1 MSAAPSA
8 PTPSFLPGPATA
20 RGHGVFGLF
29 GLSMRRPGGQRSVSA
44 LAVLLALAGV
54 SVFAFP
60 AYTDLLGA
68 YKQKH
73 VVWQPTNP
81 SFKTEYTNE
90 RVPIGAGLTRLVI
103 NTPEVHVKTVVVQG
117 TSVAALEAGAGH
129 YESSPYPCEPGNVA
143 IAGHRTTY
151 GRPFNRIND
160 MKAGDIITLE
170 TPIGSC
176 QYKVLPAFGGHE
188 NPWRVLPSDT
198 AVVADTGALGP
209 PAKLLTLTACDPP
222 GSATY
227 RLVLRAALVSSSV
240 PVIPRLEGP
249 QGVAGKG
256 GAS

>member
-1 MSAAPSA
+1 MSAAPPA
-8 PTPSFLPGPATA
+8 PEPSFLPGPATS
-20 RGHGVFGLF
+20 RGRGFFGLF

-60 AYTDLLGA
+60 AYTDLVGN

-73 VVWQPTNP
+73 VVWQPSSP
-81 SFKTEYTNE
+81 QFKTEFRTE
-90 RVPIGAGLTRLVI
+90 RVPVGAGLTCLVI
-103 NTPEVHVKTVVVQG
+103 NTPSVHVNVVVVQG
-117 TSVAALEAGAGH
+117 ISVAALQAGAGH
-129 YESSPYPCEPGNVA
+129 YPDTPYPCEPGNVA

-160 MKAGDIITLE
+160 MKAGDLITLI
-170 TPIGSC
+170 TPVGQC
-176 QYKVLPAFGGHE
+176 VYKVLPAFGGHS
-188 NPWRVLPSDT
+188 NPWRVIPTDT

-209 PAKLLTLTACDPP
+209 PARLLTLTACDPP

-227 RLVLRAALVSSSV
+227 RLILRAAMISSNV
-240 PVIPRLEGP
+240 PVFTPKKQ
-249 QGVAGKG
+249 QGANQKG